1 MKNYCS
7 EASQINFVKMN
18 SLKEKLDLQPLLTTK
33 KILVKALKEGTSSE
47 LEEMGG
53 VQAFEMAYELS

>member
-1 MKNYCS
+1 
-7 EASQINFVKMN
+7 MN
-18 SLKEKLDLQPLLTTK
+18 SEKKNLDLQPLLTTK
-33 KILVKALKEGTSSE
+33 RILQQALKEGTSSE